1 MLQRIVIE
9 REHDALEACRK
20 ARNMAQAMG
29 FKHIAAYHIATSVS
43 ELATNLVRHGGGGV
57 VLLSPVVQETRS
69 GMEVTTLDEGPGIVD
84 IALALSDGYST
95 AGGLG
100 FGLPGV
106 KRLMDHLEIVST
118 PGLGTQVRAIKWL

>member
-1 MLQRIVIE
+1 MQRIVIV

-20 ARNMAQAMG
+20 ARKMAEAMG
-29 FKHIAAYHIATSVS
+29 FKQIAAYHIATSVS

-57 VLLSPVVQETRS
+57 VLLGPVVQEARS
-69 GMEVTTLDEGPGIVD
+69 GIEVTTRDEGPGIAD

-106 KRLMDHLEIVST
+106 KRLMDYLEIVSL
-118 PGLGTQVRAIKWL
+118 PGQGTQVRAIKWL